1 MRKSNPGKYTRES
14 EDPWHAAAKLN
25 RSATWVQPCVS
36 PFDLLISSSLF
47 FLHVFLLW
55 RHHFLS
61 LFFPFLQ
68 RSLYLLSFFR
78 MLFSLL
84 VEHISHEYFYWLLN
98 FWSATR
104 TRYYQGYL
112 NQKIRSRETSISID
126 LECHDESFE
135 VTSRFLERYRRNRHG
150 TIIKFLSASLSTYIF
165 KVKYFILN
173 LHFRSKYIFKL

>member
-47 FLHVFLLW
+47 FLYVFLLW

-61 LFFPFLQ
+61 LFFPFSNVPYISF
-68 RSLYLLSFFR
+68 RSFACYSR
-78 MLFSLL
+78 YSLN
-84 VEHISHEYFYWLLN
+84 IFHEYFYWLLN

-104 TRYYQGYL
+104 TRYDQGYL
-112 NQKIRSRETSISID
+112 DQKIRSRKTSISID

-150 TIIKFLSASLSTYIF
+150 TIIKFLLPSLWTYIF

-173 LHFRSKYIFKL
+173 